1 MDAALAIRNRL
12 LHGVFVAVAAVGL
25 AACGSN
31 NDDLDQYINEVKARP
46 GGRIEPLPEITPY
59 EVFTYAAD
67 AEGVRSPFQP
77 DTPQVATSG
86 ADGGIRPD
94 SDRSREF
101 LEGFPLDTLRMV
113 GTLNIAATTYGLVQ
127 TSDGLIHRVVPG
139 NYMGQNDGRIT
150 DISDSEIELVE
161 IISDGIGGYI
171 ERDAAIGL
179 SD

>member
-1 MDAALAIRNRL
+1 MIASLTIRKGL
-12 LHGVFVAVAAVGL
+12 LLAVAAAGL
-25 AACGSN
+25 VACGGDM
-31 NDDLDQYINEVKARP
+31 DDLDSYINEVKARP

-59 EVFTYAAD
+59 EVFTYVAD
-67 AEGVRSPFQP
+67 AEGMRSPFMP
-77 DTPQVATSG
+77 DTPQAAGPAAGGTSP
-86 ADGGIRPD
+86 DPDRPA
-94 SDRSREF
+94 EF
-101 LEGFPLDTLRMV
+101 LESFPLDTLRMV
-113 GTLNIAATTYGLVQ
+113 GTLDINETVYGLVQ

-150 DISDSEIELVE
+150 DITESEIVLVE

>member
-1 MDAALAIRNRL
+1 MIASLTVRKGLLLA
-12 LHGVFVAVAAVGL
+12 VVAASLVG
-25 AACGSN
+25 CGADM
-31 NDDLDQYINEVKARP
+31 DDLDSYINEVKARP

-59 EVFTYAAD
+59 EVFTYVAD
-67 AEGVRSPFQP
+67 AEGIRSPFVP
-77 DTPQVATSG
+77 DTPQAAGPAAGG
-86 ADGGIRPD
+86 ASPDPDRPA
-94 SDRSREF
+94 EF
-101 LEGFPLDTLRMV
+101 LESFPLDSLRMV
-113 GTLNIAATTYGLVQ
+113 GTLDINETVYGLVQ

-150 DISDSEIELVE
+150 DITESEIVLVE

>member
-1 MDAALAIRNRL
+1 MIASLTARKGLLLAI
-12 LHGVFVAVAAVGL
+12 AAMGL
-25 AACGSN
+25 AACGAGM
-31 NDDLDQYINEVKARP
+31 DDLDSYINEVKARP

-59 EVFTYAAD
+59 EVFTYVAD
-67 AEGVRSPFQP
+67 AQGMRSPFVP
-77 DTPQVATSG
+77 DTPQAAGPAAGG
-86 ADGGIRPD
+86 ASPDPERPA
-94 SDRSREF
+94 EF
-101 LEGFPLDTLRMV
+101 LESFPLDTLRMV
-113 GTLNIAATTYGLVQ
+113 GTLDINETVYGLVQ

-150 DISDSEIELVE
+150 DITESEIVLVE

>member
-1 MDAALAIRNRL
+1 MIASLTARKGLLLAI
-12 LHGVFVAVAAVGL
+12 AAMGL
-25 AACGSN
+25 AACGADM
-31 NDDLDQYINEVKARP
+31 DDLDSYINEVKARP

-59 EVFTYAAD
+59 EVFTYVAD
-67 AEGVRSPFQP
+67 AQGMRSPFVP
-77 DTPQVATSG
+77 DTPQAAGPAAGG
-86 ADGGIRPD
+86 ASPDPERPA
-94 SDRSREF
+94 EF
-101 LEGFPLDTLRMV
+101 LESFPLDTLRMV
-113 GTLNIAATTYGLVQ
+113 GTLDINETNYGLVQ

-150 DISDSEIELVE
+150 DITESEIVLVE

>member
-1 MDAALAIRNRL
+1 MIASLTLRNGLLLAIAAL
-12 LHGVFVAVAAVGL
+12 GL
-25 AACGSN
+25 AACGSDM
-31 NDDLDQYINEVKARP
+31 DDLDSYINSVKARP

-59 EVFTYAAD
+59 EVFTYVAD
-67 AEGVRSPFQP
+67 AEGLRSPFVP
-77 DTPQVATSG
+77 DTPQAAGPAAGG
-86 ADGGIRPD
+86 ASPDPDRPA
-94 SDRSREF
+94 EF
-101 LEGFPLDTLRMV
+101 LESFPLDTLRMV
-113 GTLNIAATTYGLVQ
+113 GTLDVNETVYGLVQ

-150 DISDSEIELVE
+150 QITESEIVLVE

>member
-1 MDAALAIRNRL
+1 MIASLTARKGLLLAI
-12 LHGVFVAVAAVGL
+12 AAIGL
-25 AACGSN
+25 AACGAGM
-31 NDDLDQYINEVKARP
+31 DDLDSYINEVKARP

-59 EVFTYAAD
+59 EVFTYVAD
-67 AEGVRSPFQP
+67 AQGMRSPFVP
-77 DTPQVATSG
+77 DTPQAAGPAAGG
-86 ADGGIRPD
+86 ASPDPERPA
-94 SDRSREF
+94 EF
-101 LEGFPLDTLRMV
+101 LESFPLDTLRMV
-113 GTLNIAATTYGLVQ
+113 GTLDINETVYGLVQ

-150 DISDSEIELVE
+150 DITESEIVLVE

>member
-1 MDAALAIRNRL
+1 MIASLTLRNGLLLAIAAL
-12 LHGVFVAVAAVGL
+12 GL
-25 AACGSN
+25 SACGSDM
-31 NDDLDQYINEVKARP
+31 DDLDSYINSVKARP

-59 EVFTYAAD
+59 EVFTYVAD
-67 AEGVRSPFQP
+67 AEGLRSPFVP
-77 DTPQVATSG
+77 DTPQAAGPAAGG
-86 ADGGIRPD
+86 ASPDPDRPA
-94 SDRSREF
+94 EF
-101 LEGFPLDTLRMV
+101 LESFPLDTLRMV
-113 GTLNIAATTYGLVQ
+113 GTLDINETVYGLVQ

-150 DISDSEIELVE
+150 QITESEIVLVE